1 MLCWVPGTTTD
12 EEKEGMED
20 FVGGAR
26 TGLEKNDAPVSA
38 LLWAELSHT
47 AAASCKGGQEIQTSS
62 VPKRKIN
69 LVDEN
74 SGVTKP
80 TRLTTHRI
88 K

>member
-1 MLCWVPGTTTD
+1 MRRKRAWRILWEVLEQGWR
-12 EEKEGMED
+12 
-20 FVGGAR
+20 R
-26 TGLEKNDAPVSA
+26 TMHLVSA
-38 LLWAELSHT
+38 LLWAELNHM

-62 VPKRKIN
+62 VPRRKIN

>member
-47 AAASCKGGQEIQTSS
+47 AAPRTGR
-62 VPKRKIN
+62 P
-69 LVDEN
+69 
-74 SGVTKP
+74 SGIL
-80 TRLTTHRI
+80 LTEHLDSI
-88 K
+88 LFPVLS

>member
-38 LLWAELSHT
+38 LLWAELSHLEKN
-47 AAASCKGGQEIQTSS
+47 A
-62 VPKRKIN
+62 
-69 LVDEN
+69 EN
-74 SGVTKP
+74 VYFFFFCHSTWLMGS
-80 TRLTTHRI
+80 
-88 K
+88 